1 MGTLDDRAGAVR
13 LLPGSLPRVLSAA
26 MSGFLDEYLGG
37 PGVAVP
43 FAGRDDELR
52 RLDAWLAHPELPMA
66 LVVSEAGRG
75 KSALLARWAAAQ
87 AERARISAE
96 APRVV
101 FVPIS
106 LRFATALRGQAWKL
120 LAHGLA
126 AALGRALPE
135 AQDAAA
141 LRAECVAALASVVGD
156 APRLIVILDGL
167 DEAVDWACGLDLDL
181 CAAAGPAVKL
191 VFSARTTP
199 SLPAA
204 AWRARLGIAE
214 DRCTTLAL
222 DVLDREAVGALL
234 AALGGAG
241 LRAAALDAPALA
253 AELIRLSEGD
263 PLLVR
268 LYLDALIA
276 GPGAHRLAWMT
287 PADLPR
293 TPPGL
298 DGWFARWWEQL
309 GQTWRGDEVLASVA
323 GAVFDV
329 LATALAPLP
338 RADVEA
344 LVGRSAP
351 ASPEIVAAA
360 LRALRPLL
368 AGDRDRGPFVLGH
381 PRLRYFR
388 LDAMREP
395 DRARVRRDFSDHGE
409 AQLRALRA
417 GERAPAQL
425 SPYVL
430 QHLSAHLALDG
441 GDPRRLWRLICA
453 PWQRAWEALDGTF
466 DGFLGDVRRACDAA
480 ERAVGSADEA
490 LRADAV
496 EMIAR
501 AGLVISSVASLTFR
515 LPPNLVGHLIDEGI
529 WSPAVALSRVERP
542 GGGFAS
548 ETLISLVPY
557 LDVALARAALDVC
570 ARHPS
575 FIPDLPNA
583 EGLAALVVRL
593 ATLAGDAEVPA
604 ALDRFPPD
612 VRAMVAAIAWPA
624 LPRAVWPALVTAIR
638 DGAAQVSHCSYAAS
652 TAFAAV
658 PILEDRA
665 QRDALIKQ
673 ALERL
678 WEEDFGL
685 DNEHAVLLAAAGHW
699 THGWDMAQRESSAY
713 PRAQAHAFI
722 APFLPEPM
730 RVNAYARWF
739 DAYCKATAEGFT
751 ISLRIPAGLPADVRD
766 QLLRWARLRLDA
778 GGQAKVRLALAY
790 EDPRM
795 RRDAI
800 DAVRALRGADG
811 MVARLALIPALE
823 PADQRV
829 LAIESFELGLA
840 ELDAHRGSE
849 LERRAQYWNRGPAD
863 VEWCYI
869 GQYREPPAL
878 IVDALTWMSPD
889 ERSRRVREL
898 FARFRRIDDHA
909 SLVTAAVVAVERAP
923 AETHAAWLARL
934 LRRTPPDEQDAHA
947 LAALA
952 RLADRCGDPRRAELA
967 AAAWRGRIEAGD
979 RRAAEALAVAAA
991 HLPAATRED
1000 VQREALTRWQET
1012 AGSYNWSEVLRGLRD
1027 GLAPAA
1033 VLHALSDVQ
1042 RGGASEYAL
1051 CALLPVLPP
1060 DVRVREVTDCFT
1072 RLCVWRWWENRR
1084 CLSIFA
1090 PYTPVAGQL
1099 LRDALERP
1107 ETLMPPRPADLVWV
1121 VAPLCKDGHIER
1133 ALALR
1138 AEITGD
1144 PLAAWLA
1151 DLALATFG
1159 SETEPRDALV
1169 ARVLG
1174 RLADT
1179 LAQTPVASVASDPT
1193 STRRLYRALD
1203 LALDWLVPVGRG
1215 QQVVEAAAA
1224 LPVHHW
1230 VTFAFLLQS
1239 HGLEQSLREQLPSR
1253 MLQLEQGDWL
1263 LRSGLGAAHWS
1274 SLVTAFR
1281 AGELW
1286 AAAWQPVT
1294 GYAGLGTLAP
1304 RRPGA
1309 LQALVDWLPL
1319 AIRAGDS
1326 TTPAR
1331 LAALV
1336 LEIGDWFA

>member
-1 MGTLDDRAGAVR
+1 MGTLDEHAGR
-13 LLPGSLPRVLSAA
+13 PLSPPGSLPRVLSAA
-26 MSGFLDEYLGG
+26 MCGFLDEYLGA
-37 PGVAVP
+37 PGAAVP
-43 FAGRDDELR
+43 FAGRDAELR
-52 RLDAWLAHPELPMA
+52 RLDAWLAHPGLPTA

-87 AERARISAE
+87 AERARSSAE

-126 AALGRALPE
+126 AALGRTLPE

-141 LRAECVAALASVVGD
+141 LRAECVASLASVAGE
-156 APRLIVILDGL
+156 APRLIVVLDGL

-181 CAAAGPAVKL
+181 CAAAGGPAVKL

-199 SLPAA
+199 SLSAA
-204 AWRARLGIAE
+204 DWRARLGIAE

-222 DVLDREAVGALL
+222 DALDREAVGALL
-234 AALGGAG
+234 AALGGSG
-241 LRAAALDAPALA
+241 LGAAALDAPAIA

-268 LYLDALIA
+268 LYLDALIT
-276 GPGAHRLAWMT
+276 GPAAHQLAWMT

-309 GQTWRGDEVLASVA
+309 GQTWRGDEVLARVV

-344 LVGRSAP
+344 LVGRSAS

-368 AGDRDRGPFVLGH
+368 AGDRDHGPFVLGH

-395 DRARVRRDFSDHGE
+395 DRARVRRHFADHGE
-409 AQLRALRA
+409 SQLRELRA
-417 GERAPAQL
+417 GERPPARL

-480 ERAVGSADEA
+480 ERAVGSADDA

-529 WSPAVALSRVERP
+529 WSPAVALSRAERP

-548 ETLISLVPY
+548 EALRSLAPH
-557 LDVALARAALDVC
+557 LDLPLARAALDVC

-575 FIPDLPNA
+575 FIHDLPAA

-612 VRAMVAAIAWPA
+612 VRAMVSAIAWPA

-638 DGAAQVSHCSYAAS
+638 DGAARVSHCSYAAS

-658 PILEDRA
+658 PILEDSA
-665 QRDALIKQ
+665 QRDALIQ
-673 ALERL
+673 RALKRL
-678 WEEDFGL
+678 WDEDFGL
-685 DNEHAVLLAAAGHW
+685 DNEHAALLGAAGHW
-699 THGWDMAQRESSAY
+699 TYGWERAERERSTY

-722 APFLPEPM
+722 APLLPEPM
-730 RVNAYARWF
+730 RATAYARWL
-739 DAYCKATAEGFT
+739 DAYREETAGGFT
-751 ISLRIPAGLPADVRD
+751 ISLRIPAGLPADVRA
-766 QLLRWARLRLDA
+766 QLLRVAQARRDPGEL
-778 GGQAKVRLALAY
+778 AKVRIALAY
-790 EDPRM
+790 EDPAQRPP
-795 RRDAI
+795 AI

-823 PADQRV
+823 PADQHA
-829 LAIESFELGLA
+829 LALESFELGLA
-840 ELDAHRGSE
+840 ELDAHRGRE
-849 LERRAQYWNRGPAD
+849 LERRAQYWNRGPD
-863 VEWCYI
+863 DIEWCYI
-869 GQYREPPAL
+869 GEYREPAAL

-889 ERSRRVREL
+889 ERSRRVRQL

-909 SLVTAAVVAVERAP
+909 SLVTAAVAAVERAP
-923 AETHAAWLARL
+923 AETHATWLVRL
-934 LRRTPPDEQDAHA
+934 LGRTAADEQDAHA

-967 AAAWRGRIEAGD
+967 TAAWRGRIDAGD

-991 HLPAATRED
+991 HLPDAARAD

-1012 AGSYNWSEVLRGLRD
+1012 AGDYNWSEVLRGLRD

-1033 VLHALSDVQ
+1033 VLHALDDGK
-1042 RGGASEYAL
+1042 RGSGCEYTL
-1051 CALLPVLPP
+1051 RALLPALPA
-1060 DVRVREVTDCFT
+1060 DVRVREATDCFT
-1072 RLCVWRWWENRR
+1072 RLCSWRWWERANSL
-1084 CLSIFA
+1084 CEIA
-1090 PYTPVAGQL
+1090 PHTLAAGQL
-1099 LRDALERP
+1099 LHDVLERP
-1107 ETLMPPRPADLVWV
+1107 QRFRPPKPAQLAWV
-1121 VAPLCKDGHIER
+1121 VAPLCKAGHVDR

-1144 PLAAWLA
+1144 PLAAWVA
-1151 DLALATFG
+1151 DLALATLG
-1159 SETEPRDALV
+1159 PETEPRDAWI
-1169 ARVLG
+1169 ARTLE
-1174 RLADT
+1174 RLSDT
-1179 LAQTPVASVASDPT
+1179 LARTPAESDRTWIRIDVA
-1193 STRRLYRALD
+1193 LGWALD
-1203 LALDWLVPVGRG
+1203 CLVPAGRG
-1215 QQVVEAAAA
+1215 QQLVEAAAA
-1224 LPVHHW
+1224 LPAHHW
-1230 VTFAFLLQS
+1230 VRFARLLPH
-1239 HGLEQSLREQLPSR
+1239 HGLEDSLHEQLSPSR
-1253 MLQLEQGDWL
+1253 IHQLDQGDWL
-1263 LRSGLGAAHWS
+1263 LRSGLAAARWS
-1274 SLVTAFR
+1274 SLVTALR
-1281 AGELW
+1281 AGALW
-1286 AAAWQPVT
+1286 AAAWQPVA

-1304 RRPGA
+1304 RRTAA
-1309 LQALVDWLPL
+1309 LQTLVDWLPL
-1319 AIRAGDS
+1319 AIRAGDA

-1331 LAALV
+1331 LAELV
-1336 LEIGDWFA
+1336 LELGDWFP

>member
-1 MGTLDDRAGAVR
+1 MQTLDDRAGGPL
-13 LLPGSLPRVLSAA
+13 LLPGSLPRALSAA

-37 PGVAVP
+37 PGAAVP
-43 FAGRDDELR
+43 FAGRDDELC
-52 RLDAWLAHPELPMA
+52 RLDAWLAHPALPIA

-87 AERARISAE
+87 AERARTSAE

-156 APRLIVILDGL
+156 SPRLIVILDGL

-181 CAAAGPAVKL
+181 CAAAGGPAVKL

-199 SLPAA
+199 SVPAA
-204 AWRARLGIAE
+204 AWRARLGIAD

-234 AALGGAG
+234 AALGGAA
-241 LRAAALDAPALA
+241 LRAATLDAPALA

-276 GPGAHRLAWMT
+276 GPAAHQLAWMT

-298 DGWFARWWEQL
+298 DGWFARWWDQV
-309 GQTWRGDEVLASVA
+309 GQTWRGDEVLATVA

-329 LATALAPLP
+329 LATVLAPLP

-344 LVGRSAP
+344 LVGRSAS

-388 LDAMREP
+388 LDAMREA
-395 DRARVRRDFSDHGE
+395 DRARVRRHIADHGE
-409 AQLRALRA
+409 AQLRELRA

-466 DGFLGDVRRACDAA
+466 DGFLGDVRRAYDAA
-480 ERAVGSADEA
+480 ERAVGSSDDA

-515 LPPNLVGHLIDEGI
+515 LPPNLVGHLIEEGI
-529 WSPAVALSRVERP
+529 WSPAVAVSRVERP

-548 ETLISLVPY
+548 ETLRSLVPH
-557 LDVALARAALDVC
+557 LDLALARAALDVC

-575 FIPDLPNA
+575 FIGDLPGA

-604 ALDRFPPD
+604 ALDRFPPA

-658 PILEDRA
+658 PLFEDRA
-665 QRDALIKQ
+665 QRDALIKP

-678 WEEDFGL
+678 WDEDFGL
-685 DNEHAVLLAAAGHW
+685 DNEHAALLGAAGHW
-699 THGWDMAQRESSAY
+699 THGWELAQRETSAY

-730 RVNAYARWF
+730 RADAYARWF
-739 DAYCKATAEGFT
+739 DAYCEATAGGST
-751 ISLRIPAGLPADVRD
+751 ISLRIPAGLPSEVRD
-766 QLLRWARLRLDA
+766 PLLRWARSRLDPA
-778 GGQAKVRLALAY
+778 AQAKVRLALAY
-790 EDPRM
+790 EDPGLRAE
-795 RRDAI
+795 AI

-811 MVARLALIPALE
+811 MLARLALIPALA

-829 LAIESFELGLA
+829 LAIESFELGVA

-863 VEWCYI
+863 IEWCYI
-869 GQYREPPAL
+869 GSYREPAAL
-878 IVDALTWMSPD
+878 IVDPLAWMSAD
-889 ERSRRVREL
+889 ERSRRVRAL
-898 FARFRRIDDHA
+898 FTRFRRIDDHA
-909 SLVTAAVVAVERAP
+909 GLVTAAVAAVEHAP

-934 LRRTPPDEQDAHA
+934 LERTGPDEQDAHA

-952 RLADRCGDPRRAELA
+952 RLADRAGDPRRAELA

-991 HLPAATRED
+991 HLPAATRAD
-1000 VQREALTRWQET
+1000 VQRDALTRWQET
-1012 AGSYNWSEVLRGLRD
+1012 AGNYNWSEVLHGLRD

-1033 VLHALSDVQ
+1033 VLHALAGAQ
-1042 RGGASEYAL
+1042 RGGGFEYTL
-1051 CALLPVLPP
+1051 RALLPALPA
-1060 DVRVREVTDCFT
+1060 DVRVREATDCFT
-1072 RLCVWRWWENRR
+1072 RLCGWRWWTHAA
-1084 CLSIFA
+1084 CLSDLA
-1090 PYTPVAGQL
+1090 PHTPAAGQL

-1107 ETLMPPRPADLVWV
+1107 ERLSPPEPSELAWV
-1121 VAPLCKDGHIER
+1121 MAPLCKDGHVDR

-1138 AEITGD
+1138 AQITGD

-1159 SETEPRDALV
+1159 PETEPRDALI
-1169 ARVLG
+1169 AR
-1174 RLADT
+1174 T
-1179 LAQTPVASVASDPT
+1179 LARLVDTITRTPAASARS
-1193 STRRLYRALD
+1193 STTRIDVALD
-1203 LALDWLVPVGRG
+1203 WALDWLVPVGRS
-1215 QQVVEAAAA
+1215 QQLVDAAAA

-1230 VTFAFLLQS
+1230 VTFACLLQRP
-1239 HGLEQSLREQLPSR
+1239 GLEQRLREQLAPVR
-1253 MLQLEQGDWL
+1253 IDQLAQGDWL
-1263 LRSGLGAAHWS
+1263 LRGGLAAARWS
-1274 SLVTAFR
+1274 SLIPAVR

-1294 GYAGLGTLAP
+1294 GYAGLGRMAP
-1304 RRPGA
+1304 RRTGA

-1319 AIRAGDS
+1319 AIRAGDP

-1331 LAALV
+1331 LAELV
-1336 LEIGDWFA
+1336 LEIGAWFP